1 MNQEFDISFAKQLDK
16 QDPLSLYRNDFHIPQ
31 HNGQDAIYFTGHSL
45 GLQPKNHN
53 KYLKKEL
60 KDWGSLG
67 VEGHF
72 DARSPWFQYHKFLEK
87 HTASLVGAKQTEV
100 VTMNALSVNL
110 HFLLSS
116 FYNPTS
122 KKYKILCEPTLF
134 PSDLFVLQSQI
145 QSRGFDPKESIIFI
159 PANSDGVIEEQDIYS
174 AIKENKEHLALIF
187 IGGVNYYTG
196 QIFDIQK
203 ITHIGHQNDII
214 VGFDL
219 AHAVGNIQLA
229 LHDWQVDFAAWCSY
243 KYLNS
248 GPGNVSSVFIHEKQI
263 AKEPFRLSAW
273 WGHEEKSRF
282 EIQDVFQPIKT
293 AEGWQLSNAPVFGMA
308 IYRVSLEIFHKVGML
323 KLIERRIKLSS
334 YLEDC
339 IDVFNKQS
347 KELKISIITPG
358 SPEKR
363 GSQLSLRINKHAKK
377 LYNYLKSSGVF
388 VDWREPNV
396 IRISTAPLYNSFE
409 DISKFHHILLN
420 EFTK

>member
-1 MNQEFDISFAKQLDK
+1 M
-16 QDPLSLYRNDFHIPQ
+16 
-31 HNGQDAIYFTGHSL
+31 
-45 GLQPKNHN
+45 
-53 KYLKKEL
+53 
-60 KDWGSLG
+60 
-67 VEGHF
+67 
-72 DARSPWFQYHKFLEK
+72 
-87 HTASLVGAKQTEV
+87 LV
-100 VTMNALSVNL
+100 
-110 HFLLSS
+110 S
-116 FYNPTS
+116 FYRPT
-122 KKYKILCEPTLF
+122 KKRFKILCEKKAF
-134 PSDLFVLQSQI
+134 PSDQYALHSQI
-145 QSRGFDPKESIIFI
+145 ELHNLNPKDCLVEIEPRNGEEIIRNEDILSRIQQIG
-159 PANSDGVIEEQDIYS
+159 EE
-174 AIKENKEHLALIF
+174 LALVM
-187 IGGVNYYTG
+187 IGGVNYYSG
-196 QIFDIQK
+196 QVFDMK
-203 ITHIGHQNDII
+203 NITKKGHEVGAF

-219 AHAVGNIQLA
+219 AHGVGNIL
-229 LHDWQVDFAAWCSY
+229 LHLNDWQVDFAAWCSY

-263 AKEPFRLSAW
+263 DKEPFRLSAW

-323 KLIERRIKLSS
+323 KLIQRRIKLSS

-409 DISKFHHILLN
+409 DISKFYHILLN
-420 EFTK
+420 AFTK

>member
-1 MNQEFDISFAKQLDK
+1 M
-16 QDPLSLYRNDFHIPQ
+16 R
-31 HNGQDAIYFTGHSL
+31 
-45 GLQPKNHN
+45 
-53 KYLKKEL
+53 
-60 KDWGSLG
+60 
-67 VEGHF
+67 
-72 DARSPWFQYHKFLEK
+72 
-87 HTASLVGAKQTEV
+87 
-100 VTMNALSVNL
+100 
-110 HFLLSS
+110 
-116 FYNPTS
+116 
-122 KKYKILCEPTLF
+122 
-134 PSDLFVLQSQI
+134 
-145 QSRGFDPKESIIFI
+145 PKESIIFI
-159 PANSDGVIEEQDIYS
+159 PANSDGVIEDQDIYS
-174 AIKENKEHLALIF
+174 AIEENKEHLALIF

-263 AKEPFRLSAW
+263 DKEPFRLSAW

-323 KLIERRIKLSS
+323 KLIQRRIKLSS

-409 DISKFHHILLN
+409 DISKFYHILLN
-420 EFTK
+420 AFTK